1 VDTWTVLLIG
11 GPAATR
17 KTSVAKTI
25 AARCGAEVLQA
36 DDVWLALQRAID
48 PDTRPTLHF
57 FARETVWDR
66 PIEELVT
73 AMRVLADEVSAALEP
88 VTAHHLRVRDRIVI
102 EGVWIT
108 PAFAARKAFGGSTY
122 DGAVRSV
129 FIDERD
135 QTAIRDVMLARG
147 RGIQEWLPRRQTAMV
162 RMQAGYGEWLRE
174 AASAQGLPLVAARPV
189 ETLVDRVLTAV
200 N

>member
-66 PIEELVT
+66 PVEELVT

>member
-1 VDTWTVLLIG
+1 MDTWTVLLIG

>member
-1 VDTWTVLLIG
+1 MLLIG

-36 DDVWLALQRAID
+36 DDIWLALQRAID

>member
-36 DDVWLALQRAID
+36 DDIWLALQRAID

>member
-1 VDTWTVLLIG
+1 MLLIG

-66 PIEELVT
+66 PIEELVA

>member
-57 FARETVWDR
+57 YARETVWDR

>member
-1 VDTWTVLLIG
+1 MDTWTVLLIG

-25 AARCGAEVLQA
+25 AARCGTEVLQA

>member
-1 VDTWTVLLIG
+1 MDTWTVLLIG

-66 PIEELVT
+66 PVEELVT

>member
-1 VDTWTVLLIG
+1 MLLIG

>member
-1 VDTWTVLLIG
+1 MDTWTVLLIG

-57 FARETVWDR
+57 YARETVWDR

>member
-1 VDTWTVLLIG
+1 MDTWTVLLIG

-17 KTSVAKTI
+17 KTSIAKAI
-25 AARCGAEVLQA
+25 AARCAAEVLQA
-36 DDVWLALQRAID
+36 DDIWLALQRATD
-48 PDTRPTLHF
+48 PDARPTLHF
-57 FARETVWDR
+57 FAQETVWDR
-66 PIEELVT
+66 PIDELVT

-108 PAFAARKAFGGSTY
+108 PAFAAGKAFAGSVY

-189 ETLVDRVLTAV
+189 DTLVDRVLAAL

>member
-1 VDTWTVLLIG
+1 MDTWTVLLIG

-36 DDVWLALQRAID
+36 DDIWLALQRAID

>member
-1 VDTWTVLLIG
+1 MDTWTVLLIG

-189 ETLVDRVLTAV
+189 ETLVDRELTAV

>member
-1 VDTWTVLLIG
+1 VLLIG